1 MGKHGFA
8 FKPMPETDARRCP
21 MAMIQYCRSLYSF
34 LRLSDSGLFIP
45 ERSQSVLIGSVDAPD
60 IQLGQGG

>member
-1 MGKHGFA
+1 MGKQHEFA
-8 FKPMPETDARRCP
+8 FKPMPETDARGCP

-60 IQLGQGG
+60 IQLG